1 MLGTGEILVM
11 PCTPQVSHLYTHSP
25 VWNANSK
32 FCFLFSPDSLEK
44 SKAWGKRNVDSLNL
58 MPFNKS
64 PIYAV
69 FIYLGKEVM
78 YESAECQSIGP
89 GVCEILNFDILKK
102 FSISKTIP
110 VFDFM
115 HRIGRNAGGCHT
127 FTMTFVTSS
136 DWTSSFDHHDKNCE
150 TDRGINHGHFF

>member
-1 MLGTGEILVM
+1 
-11 PCTPQVSHLYTHSP
+11 
-25 VWNANSK
+25 
-32 FCFLFSPDSLEK
+32 
-44 SKAWGKRNVDSLNL
+44 
-58 MPFNKS
+58 
-64 PIYAV
+64 
-69 FIYLGKEVM
+69 M

-127 FTMTFVTSS
+127 YAMTFVTSS
-136 DWTSSFDHHDKNCE
+136 D
-150 TDRGINHGHFF
+150 

>member
-1 MLGTGEILVM
+1 
-11 PCTPQVSHLYTHSP
+11 
-25 VWNANSK
+25 
-32 FCFLFSPDSLEK
+32 
-44 SKAWGKRNVDSLNL
+44 

-102 FSISKTIP
+102 FSISKTFP

-115 HRIGRNAGGCHT
+115 QRIGGRARGCH
-127 FTMTFVTSS
+127 MYMYNMYILYDVR
-136 DWTSSFDHHDKNCE
+136 DVIRLN
-150 TDRGINHGHFF
+150 III